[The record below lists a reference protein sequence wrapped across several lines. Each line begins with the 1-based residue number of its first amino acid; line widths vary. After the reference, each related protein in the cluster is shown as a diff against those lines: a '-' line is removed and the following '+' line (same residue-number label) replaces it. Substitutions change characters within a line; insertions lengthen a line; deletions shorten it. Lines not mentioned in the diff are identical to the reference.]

1 MVVCVG
7 GGAELYVNGKQN
19 EGKQINV
26 SFFTIKELISSM
38 GVLFD
43 LGFSLFVLLELFF
56 PLKEK
61 MNTVNI
67 SM

>member
-1 MVVCVG
+1 MGGGVG
-7 GGAELYVNGKQN
+7 GELYANGKQN

-26 SFFTIKELISSM
+26 SFFTIKELISST

-43 LGFSLFVLLELFF
+43 LCFSLFVLLELFF
-56 PLKEK
+56 PIKEK